1 MNILVTGANGQ
12 LGNEMRIVTKGLAD
26 RYIFTDVCDEHP
38 ESLAML
44 HKLAGDDVDAT
55 TTKLDIT
62 NLDSIRTVVSE
73 LDVKVIINCAA
84 WTNVDGA
91 EAPEKYDIVELLNA
105 KAPENL
111 AIAMKEVGG
120 LLVHIST
127 DYVFGGDPYNTPCKE
142 DQKGTP
148 TGVYGL
154 TKLHGEQNI
163 QNTGV
168 DYLIFRTA
176 WLYSEFGKN
185 FVKTMLNLTST
196 KPQLKVVFDQVGT
209 PTYAKDLADA
219 IMVAI
224 EDYKREWNLK
234 HGNWNY
240 SKSGIYHFSNEGV
253 CSWFDFTKMIAENA
267 GNKGCDIQLCHSG
280 EFPSPVKRPAYSVLD
295 KTKIKETFGA
305 EIPYWVDSLRD
316 CIQHIE

>member
-12 LGNEMRIVTKGLAD
+12 LGNEMRIVSKGSLD
-26 RYIFTDVCDEHP
+26 KYIFTDVVEV
-38 ESLAML
+38 E
-44 HKLAGDDVDAT
+44 GQET
-55 TTKLDIT
+55 TILDIT
-62 NLDSIRTVVSE
+62 SLDAIRKIVSDK
-73 LDVKVIINCAA
+73 DVKVIVNCAA

-91 EAPEKYDIVELLNA
+91 EDPEKYALVEKLNA
-105 KAPENL
+105 TAPENL

-154 TKLHGEQNI
+154 TKLHGEQAI

-168 DYLIFRTA
+168 DHLIFRTA

-185 FVKTMLNLTST
+185 FVKTMMNLTSS

-209 PTYAKDLADA
+209 PTYAYDLAAA
-219 IMVAI
+219 IYDII
-224 EDYKREWNLK
+224 EHRKYVDKT
-234 HGNWNY
+234 
-240 SKSGIYHFSNEGV
+240 GIYHYSNEGV
-253 CSWFDFTKMIAENA
+253 CSWFDFTKLIAEIA
-267 GNKGCDIQLCHSG
+267 GNTDCDIQPCHSD

-295 KTKIKETFGA
+295 KTKVKETFD
-305 EIPYWVDSLRD
+305 ISVPYWTNSLKV
-316 CIQHIE
+316 CMCNLMK